1 MVNKGRKRRL
11 ATFFS
16 LFEAV
21 LKFLFRLPKGF
32 KKKPNRFLFFEID
45 RHFYLLPVTGCS
57 YKNNRLIFREF

>member
-1 MVNKGRKRRL
+1 MVNQGRKRRL

-21 LKFLFRLPKGF
+21 LKFLFNLFQAF
-32 KKKPNRFLFFEID
+32 KEKTNRFLFGID
-45 RHFYLLPVTGCS
+45 RYARLLFVPECS